1 MFEVRKTSIPGCF
14 ELLAEIRGDERGSF
28 FKTYHEEFFRA
39 NGLAT
44 DFREEFYSVSRKGV
58 LRGLHFQSPPAE
70 HAKLVS
76 CLGGKVLDAVVDLR
90 KGSPT
95 FGRHQLFTLAPETAN
110 LVYIPAGLAH
120 GFYVVEGD
128 ALMSYKVTSVH
139 SPEHDTGIR
148 WDSAGIPWPDGSP
161 LISAR
166 DSALPRLETI
176 ESPFQFSGGLQ

>member
-1 MFEVRKTSIPGCF
+1 MLGIRKTSIPGCI
-14 ELLAEIRGDERGSF
+14 ELLAAVRKDERGRF
-28 FKTYHEEFFRA
+28 FKTYHADFFRA

-44 DFREEFYSVSRKGV
+44 DFREEFYSVSRIGV
-58 LRGLHFQSPPAE
+58 LRGLHFQLPPAE

-95 FGRHQLFTLAPETAN
+95 FGRYQLFTLTPEDAIQ
-110 LVYIPAGLAH
+110 LYVPAGLAH

-161 LISAR
+161 LVSTR
-166 DSALPRLETI
+166 DAALPPLDVF
-176 ESPFQFSGGLQ
+176 ESPFQFSGGQG